1 MFITNLTTTP
11 ISTSIDQTFVVM
23 GISAIF
29 FLITIFTISSILPS
43 LSKKKWSGLNC
54 VVFIVLI
61 IGWCFISKISNEVW
75 TFKNNTHSFSE
86 EKVFLYNKS
95 DMVKELE
102 YKYLYPRFYALRNNS
117 EQNAPKDTLD
127 KLNQNSEK
135 VCIRFIQVE
144 NNELFSDLCAQT
156 PEQLAREYYPL
167 HDNNPNFINFMNNT
181 HYDKKTNNFFNR
193 FKQTLDTLS
202 LIE

>member
-1 MFITNLTTTP
+1 
-11 ISTSIDQTFVVM
+11 
-23 GISAIF
+23 
-29 FLITIFTISSILPS
+29 
-43 LSKKKWSGLNC
+43 
-54 VVFIVLI
+54 
-61 IGWCFISKISNEVW
+61 
-75 TFKNNTHSFSE
+75 
-86 EKVFLYNKS
+86 
-95 DMVKELE
+95 MVKELE

-202 LIE
+202 LIK